1 MWHTEMHKQ
10 NVASWGT
17 KEMYKCIVSGVSG
30 VALVVQVQTLHF
42 SINEVGHSGY
52 SYIKNRAEG

>member
-10 NVASWGT
+10 NVASWGS
-17 KEMYKCIVSGVSG
+17 KEMYKCIVSG

-42 SINEVGHSGY
+42 SIYEVGHSGY

>member
-10 NVASWGT
+10 NVASWGS
-17 KEMYKCIVSGVSG
+17 KEMYKCIVSGVT
-30 VALVVQVQTLHF
+30 LVVQVQTLHF
-42 SINEVGHSGY
+42 SIYEVGHSGY